1 MLFYDMKL
9 RTRKSVRM
17 RSTNIHTTIASQ
29 DEPAHQEPFLRVVPI
44 LASALLMGAGVGFVL
59 ASILTLTLALHVS
72 LGPWWI
78 ATAQAHGHVQLYGW
92 AGLFVVGV
100 ALHFLPL
107 LRGTPLVMPRLVPWI
122 LAALV
127 AGLLLRVL
135 SQPLFLVTGSRVWAI
150 LLIVSGVLECAALVA
165 VVSLLGMTVRRG
177 PRLATRPAFLGVL
190 PFLVGAFCALGI
202 TSCINLVSVVQAS
215 MSMGLV
221 PTTTDN
227 LNVTLGLFGFL
238 IPMALAMSAQSLPM
252 YAGLEAFPRR
262 ILWPLAGV
270 YFSGLVLT
278 SVGMLAGSQQS
289 AWPGVLNGLGML
301 LMGIVLL
308 IFISVFMRMMRT
320 RGSLPEKVVR
330 LAPSP
335 EVAIQ
340 NYQKR
345 ISVERNTY
353 GPFVALVASAYI
365 WALLGSVLLI
375 VDGLPM
381 LFGQTPFFAIDAIR
395 HSLAAGFIT
404 LLICGISPR
413 MIPGFSGGKIASPAL
428 VGATLWLGNTAALL
442 RVGSLLLATVLATI
456 SFAGS
461 SLYSI
466 LFGLSGPVGLALA
479 ICLAVNLWPALWPQV
494 IDPQSANM

>member
-1 MLFYDMKL
+1 MKL
-9 RTRKSVRM
+9 RAIKSVHM
-17 RSTNIHTTIASQ
+17 RSTNIHTTIASL
-29 DEPAHQEPFLRVVPI
+29 DESAHQEPFLRVVPI
-44 LASALLMGAGVGFVL
+44 LASALLLGAGVGFVL
-59 ASILTLTLALHVS
+59 ATILTLALTLHVS

-92 AGLFVVGV
+92 AGLFVLGV
-100 ALHFLPL
+100 ALHFLPR
-107 LRGTPLVMPRLVPWI
+107 LRGTPLAIPQLIPWI

-135 SQPLFLVTGSRVWAI
+135 SQPLFLATGAGIWSI
-150 LLIVSGVLECAALVA
+150 LLIASGVLECAALVA
-165 VVSLLGMTVRRG
+165 VVSLLGMTAWRG
-177 PRLATRPAFLGVL
+177 PGLATHPAFLGVF

-202 TSCINLVSVVQAS
+202 ASCVNLVSVVQAS
-215 MSMGLV
+215 MSVGLV
-221 PTTTDN
+221 PPTTDN

-238 IPMALAMSAQSLPM
+238 VPMALAMSAQSLPM

-289 AWPGVLNGLGML
+289 AWPDVLNGLGML

-320 RGSLPEKVVR
+320 RGRLPEKVAR

-335 EVAIQ
+335 EAAKR
-340 NYQKR
+340 NYEKR
-345 ISVERNTY
+345 VRDERNTY

-365 WALLGSVLLI
+365 WALLGSVLLTI
-375 VDGLPM
+375 DGLTM
-381 LFGQTPFFAIDAIR
+381 LFGQIPFFAIDAIR
-395 HSLAAGFIT
+395 HSLAVGFIT

-413 MIPGFSGGKIASPAL
+413 MIPGFSGRKIASPAL
-428 VGATLWLGNTAALL
+428 VGATLWLGNTAVLL

-456 SFAGS
+456 SFAGGP
-461 SLYSI
+461 LYSI

-479 ICLAVNLWPALWPQV
+479 ICLAVNLWPALWPKV
-494 IDPQSANM
+494 IDLQSANM